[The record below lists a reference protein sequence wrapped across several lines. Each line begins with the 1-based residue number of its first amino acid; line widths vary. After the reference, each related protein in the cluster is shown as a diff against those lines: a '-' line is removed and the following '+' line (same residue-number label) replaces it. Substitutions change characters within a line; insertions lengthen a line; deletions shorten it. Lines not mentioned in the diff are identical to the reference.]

1 MRTLFILAAVLFLA
15 SVATA
20 TMQSDTDALI
30 QKFTASANNEFTA
43 RGAVMAKLSAQG
55 GIGRLLELLQDTI
68 AQLQDAKEISAKAAT
83 AEDVRIQTVISGLDQ
98 DVANFDGVLVQL
110 QAQLTAAQS
119 AFDAAVADQNTR
131 EQTQLSLS
139 TQVKTLTGNCAASAV
154 AHDAKVNQYNR
165 VSSEADQ
172 MRALLVP
179 FVTWSRNRV
188 SSTSRCRT

>member
-1 MRTLFILAAVLFLA
+1 MTLFFLIFFAVCRSFDMT
-15 SVATA
+15 SFPIP
-20 TMQSDTDALI
+20 S
-30 QKFTASANNEFTA
+30 
-43 RGAVMAKLSAQG
+43 G

-139 TQVKTLTGNCAASAV
+139 TQVKTLTGNCAASAA

-172 MRALLVP
+172 MRALLVRAL
-179 FVTWSRNRV
+179 FVEGGL
-188 SSTSRCRT
+188 